1 MNDVDLLVIGGG
13 ISGLTTAWW
22 AIQAGMSV
30 EVWEASERAG
40 GKIRSEQQHG
50 YLTEQSA
57 SLLLNFRPEVSEL
70 VRRLDLEKKKCSRS
84 AQAEAHRYL
93 LNRGQLTPI
102 PMKLGGMISSPLWSL
117 KGKLRLLA
125 EPFMP
130 ASKHEDETVSQFI
143 TRRLGLEMFE
153 KAMEPFIAGT
163 LAADA
168 RYASAAATL
177 PRLTGLE
184 QRYGSITAGVL
195 INKLLRRRTACTT
208 ETFSFDG
215 GMETLVQTL
224 AATPG
229 INLRT
234 NYRMV
239 ELIPNEA
246 SKRSKNSG
254 WFVTARTA
262 QGTETRRAQQVVLS
276 TPASTAANAVA
287 PLNSELAELL
297 NGIQYAPLAVLHMGL
312 DRSQIG
318 HALDATGFLV
328 PKNEKLP
335 FNGNLWMSALFPDR
349 APAGKALLTTYL
361 GGARHPEALEWSK
374 QQMAERVTKALRP
387 LLKLQGDT
395 EMVSVHRHQQ
405 ALPLYHGAYQARLS
419 AIKKQQEKLPGLYL
433 EANYQGGVSVRDRIA
448 RGELLV
454 KKMVE
459 LRKQK
464 EKRHYSIPQR
474 ALGATDKI
482 LKALNP

>member
-22 AIQAGMSV
+22 AVRAGMSV

-40 GKIRSEQQHG
+40 GKIRSERQDG

-70 VRRLDLEKKKCSRS
+70 VRRLDLEHKKSYRS
-84 AQAEAHRYL
+84 KEAEAHRYL
-93 LNRGQLTPI
+93 LNNGQLTPM

-143 TRRLGLEMFE
+143 TRRLGKEMFE

-168 RYASAAATL
+168 QYASAAATL

-195 INKLLRRRTACTT
+195 INKLLRRRTACVT

-224 AATPG
+224 VATPG

-234 NYRMV
+234 GYRMV
-239 ELIPNEA
+239 ELAPNGL
-246 SKRSKNSG
+246 KNSG
-254 WFVTARTA
+254 WSITAHTA
-262 QGTETRRAQQVVLS
+262 NGTETRRAQHVVLA
-276 TPASTAANAVA
+276 TPAPAAAKAVA
-287 PLNSELAELL
+287 PLNDKLTKLL
-297 NGIQYAPLAVLHMGL
+297 DGIKYAPLAVLHMGL

-328 PKNEKLP
+328 PKTENLP

-374 QQMAERVTKALRP
+374 QQMAERVIKSLRP
-387 LLKLQGDT
+387 LLKLQGEP

-405 ALPLYHGAYQARLS
+405 ALPLYHGAYQARLR
-419 AIKKQQEKLPGLYL
+419 AIDKQLKKLPNLHL
-433 EANYQGGVSVRDRIA
+433 EANYRGGVSIRDRIS
-448 RGELLV
+448 RGEQLV

-459 LRKQK
+459 LREQK
-464 EKRHYSIPQR
+464 KTRHNSTPHGQR
-474 ALGATDKI
+474 QRVTANNI
-482 LKALNP
+482 QKALNP

>member
-22 AIQAGMSV
+22 AVRAGMSV

-40 GKIRSEQQHG
+40 GKIRSERQDG

-70 VRRLDLEKKKCSRS
+70 VRRLDLEKEKSYRS
-84 AQAEAHRYL
+84 AESEAHRYL
-93 LNRGQLTPI
+93 LNNGQLTPM
-102 PMKLGGMISSPLWSL
+102 PMKLGSMISSPLWSL

-143 TRRLGLEMFE
+143 TRRLGLEMLE

-168 RYASAAATL
+168 QYASAAATL

-208 ETFSFDG
+208 ETFSFNG

-234 NYRMV
+234 GYRMV
-239 ELIPNEA
+239 ELIPNG
-246 SKRSKNSG
+246 KSG
-254 WFVTARTA
+254 WSIIANTAL
-262 QGTETRRAQQVVLS
+262 GTETRRARQVVLS
-276 TPASTAANAVA
+276 TPAPVAANAVA
-287 PLNSELAELL
+287 PLNNELAELL
-297 NGIQYAPLAVLHMGL
+297 EGINYAPLAVLHMGF

-328 PKNEKLP
+328 PKTERLP
-335 FNGNLWMSALFPDR
+335 FNGNLWMSALFPNR
-349 APAGKALLTTYL
+349 APVGKALLTTYL
-361 GGARHPEALEWSK
+361 GGARQPEAFEWSK
-374 QQMAERVTKALRP
+374 QQMTEQVIKALRP
-387 LLKLQGDT
+387 LLNLQGEP

-419 AIKKQQEKLPGLYL
+419 AIEKQLKKLPGLHL
-433 EANYQGGVSVRDRIA
+433 EANYRGGVSIRDRIA
-448 RGELLV
+448 RGEQLV

-459 LRKQK
+459 LREQK
-464 EKRHYSIPQR
+464 KTRHNSTPHGQR
-474 ALGATDKI
+474 QRVTANNI
-482 LKALNP
+482 QKALNP